1 VRVVLQHLVLP
12 AVPPHARRGPR
23 TCHHDGRAL
32 ACVGELLFQL
42 IHFGG
47 SGCSRLGQRVGVVVA
62 QLVKEVLEISVLVRE
77 VMSFELGLDPD
88 GGDGEVPGCGEC
100 RPARE
105 HEGQLWIAMDYI
117 KITMDPQIVSV
128 RKVTRIDL
136 AVMGALAAP
145 RPT

>member
-1 VRVVLQHLVLP
+1 MMAAP
-12 AVPPHARRGPR
+12 SHASESFSFNSF
-23 TCHHDGRAL
+23 TSAAAAAADW
-32 ACVGELLFQL
+32 V
-42 IHFGG
+42 
-47 SGCSRLGQRVGVVVA
+47 SGCLVVA